1 MPEKRYMSTKTMAYM
16 YDMSVDFITAHIK
29 AGNLTAVNISKSA
42 TRPKWR
48 IRVEDADEF
57 MDFLAHRAEMQE
69 RKLLTA

>member
-16 YDMSVDFITAHIK
+16 YDVSVDFITTHIK
-29 AGNLTAVNISKSA
+29 AGNLAAVNISKSV

-57 MDFLAHRAEMQE
+57 MDYLAQCAEIEE